1 MKHLT
6 IILLLLL
13 ALACAGQ
20 AQDIISETESII
32 SRADTVIC
40 EGDTISPIYFLV
52 RMKVTDNGTANPD
65 TTTSAELI
73 KSGLYC
79 PADSAEVVD
88 QIFNSMVNTQL
99 QIDYHIGMSFQRAT
113 YRRSTNSSEA
123 LLQTVTGEN
132 PKATK
137 TRKLFPSFEGKYR
150 IITGTENILC
160 DFVLMGNGRARL
172 VNQADPNQFW
182 VFTPDSPTGFVLSQF
197 DLGAGPQNWVFKQD
211 RRQGAEHIYWPI
223 ERLTGSSGAFRVV
236 KIR

>member
-6 IILLLLL
+6 TIIFLL
-13 ALACAGQ
+13 ASLSLWS
-20 AQDIISETESII
+20 QDILSEQEVII
-32 SRADTVIC
+32 TRQDTAIC
-40 EGDTISPIYFLV
+40 EGDTITPIYFLI
-52 RMKVTDNGTANPD
+52 RMKITDNGTNNPD
-65 TTTSAELI
+65 TLTSTELI

-132 PKATK
+132 PKVTK
-137 TRKLFPSFEGKYR
+137 TQKLASYWEGQYN
-150 IITGTENILC
+150 ILTGTENILC

-172 VNQADPNQFW
+172 VNTADPNQFW
-182 VFTPDSPTGFVLSQF
+182 VFTPDSPTGFILSQF
-197 DLGAGPQNWVFKQD
+197 DLGAGAQNWVFKQD
-211 RRQGAEHIYWPI
+211 RRQGAERIYWPI

-236 KIR
+236 KIN